1 MQKIKQMI
9 DEASNIAILS
19 HIDEDCDA
27 FGSSLA
33 MQEMLRS
40 KGKNVCY
47 FLEKTIEKKLSF
59 ISDDYIIYSDEYKNR
74 HFDLVVCLDS
84 GDKSRLGKRAEILNN
99 ADKSVCIDHHYTN
112 VGYCDENYIDADMSS
127 ASEMVF
133 NLFEFMGYEPN
144 DKAAAY
150 LYCGIMGD
158 TGCLK
163 YGCATAKTAMA
174 VSKLMEHGFDHAEY
188 CRRIFDLEP
197 VELIRLKGYI
207 MNNIESYFDGEVS
220 LAWVDPEILKKF
232 GISERDTGNIVNIPR
247 SVMGTQIAAFIKK
260 TDEKVKISLRSNG
273 KYNVGEIALLL
284 GGGGHDMAAGAA
296 LGNVT
301 VEEAKEKLLMAI
313 GEVRDGRV

>member
-1 MQKIKQMI
+1 MEKIKKML
-9 DEASNIAILS
+9 DDASDIAILS

-33 MQEMLRS
+33 MQEMLKSR
-40 KGKNVCY
+40 GKNVCY
-47 FLEKTIEKKLSF
+47 FLEKPIEKKLSF
-59 ISDDYIIYSDEYKNR
+59 ISNDYVIYNEEYAGR
-74 HFDLVVCLDS
+74 HFDLAVCLDS
-84 GDKSRLGKRAEILNN
+84 GDEARLGKRAEILKN
-99 ADKSVCIDHHYTN
+99 AEKSVCIDHHYTN
-112 VGYCDENYIDADMSS
+112 VGYCDENYIDGDMSS

-133 NLFEFMGYEPN
+133 NLFEFMGYEMN

-163 YGCATAKTAMA
+163 YGCATAKTAMI
-174 VSKLMEHGFDHAEY
+174 VSRLMEHSFDHADY
-188 CRRIFDLEP
+188 CRRIFDLES

-220 LAWVDPEILKKF
+220 VAWVDKSILEEF
-232 GISERDTGNIVNIPR
+232 GVSERDTGSIVNIPR
-247 SVMGTQIAAFIKK
+247 SVLGTQIAAFIKK
-260 TDEKVKISLRSNG
+260 TDERVKISLRSNG
-273 KYNVGEIALLL
+273 KYNVGEIAVLL

-296 LGNVT
+296 LGDIS
-301 VEEAKEKLLMAI
+301 VEEARKRLLEAI